1 MLQAWRIVKRRYA
14 DTAFDGEGARLH
26 GGRWNS
32 PGRAVVYASESRAL
46 ATLEVLTGLQSIAV
60 APAYVLMGVTFDEG
74 WVSALDAEDL
84 PEGWNR
90 FPPTPASQH
99 LGDDW
104 LATER
109 SAVLRVPSV
118 IVPGEFNYLLNP
130 THPDFAAI
138 KIGAPEELTLDPR
151 LLP

>member
-46 ATLEVLTGLQSIAV
+46 ATLEVLTGLQSLA
-60 APAYVLMGVTFDEG
+60 ATPAYLLMGVTFHER
-74 WVSALDAEDL
+74 WVSTLDADDL
-84 PEGWNR
+84 PEDWNR

-109 SAVLRVPSV
+109 SAVLQVPSV

-130 THPDFAAI
+130 AHSDFAAI
-138 KIGAPEELTLDPR
+138 EIGEPEELTLDPR